1 MELRWYQQEAVDAI
15 RAYTGRAGIVNLP
28 TGAGK
33 SIVIA
38 HAVADTLAHGGR
50 VLVAIHNG
58 DLVRQN
64 GAAIERLLG
73 QPIGI
78 VSAAVGKKNWANQ
91 AVVCSVGSA
100 FREVKAAD
108 KFDRVIIDECHL
120 VSADPK
126 TMYGQLLVGIRQ
138 NNPDAQLIG
147 LSATPWRMDGPLIG
161 AGVFEDEIYSAGT
174 PEAFARLLN
183 DGYLSPLVAGPVSVI
198 DMAGVKL
205 AANGDYSEGDASHR
219 VEPLLPELIPQMLND
234 AEGRKKGLIFAP
246 TVKCAKLIVELLLQH
261 NETCAL
267 VTGETPQGERKGL
280 IDRFK
285 HGHAF
290 RWMVSVSAL
299 TTGFD
304 VPDID
309 VLVVFRPT
317 KSSALWVQILGR
329 GTRIYPSKLDCL
341 VLDYTDNA
349 GRCGPIDNPRIP
361 GRKVKGAGEAVKKY
375 CPVCEAVAHASARQ
389 CPACGH
395 GFEIFSKTEHIL
407 ANAEPPMTVL
417 PARTMKGEVPCLLP
431 VTRQARIVLDK
442 NGRQWCRL
450 SWTDRISLLVSS
462 VWAAKLGIP
471 WGRAEDMVR
480 HVNLNGTK
488 PIVTL
493 MDTSGAYAKMSLPAV
508 QPAVADV
515 WWPVT
520 TTGQLRGVMRR
531 LVAGIEVD
539 QAAMTRACTA
549 AGVGCQYGHLLPQV
563 ADLLR
568 VKIGGNVTIEAFD
581 QWASS
586 LKDR

>member
-1 MELRWYQQEAVDAI
+1 MELRWYQQEAIDAI
-15 RAYTGRAGIVNLP
+15 RAYTGRAGVVNLP

-33 SIVIA
+33 SVVIA

-78 VSAAVGKKNWANQ
+78 VSAAVGKKNWQNQ
-91 AVVCSVGSA
+91 VVVCSVGSA
-100 FREVKAAD
+100 FRNVASAGR
-108 KFDRVIIDECHL
+108 FDRVIIDECHL
-120 VSADPK
+120 VSSDPK
-126 TMYGQLLVGIRQ
+126 TMYRQLLAGIRQ
-138 NNPDAQLIG
+138 NNPDVQLIG

-161 AGVFEDEIYSAGT
+161 AGVFEDEIYSAGS
-174 PEAFARLLN
+174 PEAFARLLS
-183 DGYLSPLVAGPVSVI
+183 DGYLSPLVAGPVSAI

-205 AANGDYSEGDASHR
+205 AVNGDYSEGAASHR
-219 VEPLLPELIPQMLND
+219 IEPLLPELIPQMLQD
-234 AEGRKKGLIFAP
+234 AAGRRKGLIFAP
-246 TVKCAKLIVELLLQH
+246 TVKCAKRIVELLLQH
-261 NETCAL
+261 GETCAL
-267 VTGETPQGERKGL
+267 VTGETPSGERKDL

-317 KSSALWVQILGR
+317 KASALWVQILGR
-329 GTRIYPSKLDCL
+329 GTRIFLGKLDCL
-341 VLDYTDNA
+341 VLDYTDNT

-361 GRKVKGAGEAVKKY
+361 SRKVKGGGEAAKKH
-375 CPVCEAVAHASARQ
+375 CPVCEGSCHASAQR
-389 CPACGH
+389 CPTCGH
-395 GFEIFSKTEHIL
+395 VFEIFSKTEHVL
-407 ANAEPPMTVL
+407 ANAEPPMAVL
-417 PARTMKGEVPCLLP
+417 PARTMSGAVPCLLP
-431 VTRQARIVLDK
+431 VTRRARVVLDK

-450 SWTDRISLLVSS
+450 SWTDRISLLVTAA
-462 VWAAKLGIP
+462 WAAKLGLP
-471 WGRAEDMVR
+471 WGKAEDMAT
-480 HVNLNGTK
+480 HVNLHGTK
-488 PIVTL
+488 PVIVT
-493 MDTSGAYAKMSLPAV
+493 MDTSGSYAKLALPTA

-520 TTGQLRGVMRR
+520 TTGQLRGIMRR
-531 LVAGIEVD
+531 LVAGIEVE
-539 QAAMTRACTA
+539 QATMTRACAA

-568 VKIGGNVTIEAFD
+568 VKIGGEVTIEAFD

-586 LKDR
+586 LKGR